1 MRLQDIKTEALV
13 QELIN
18 RISDQLQDPEPQ
30 YDGILSYL
38 DKEELDTALDEL
50 IVLLPMGYKTNV

>member
-30 YDGILSYL
+30 YDGILSHL
-38 DKEELDTALDEL
+38 DSEELETAMDEL
-50 IVLLPMGYKTNV
+50 IVLLPLGYKTNV

>member
-1 MRLQDIKTEALV
+1 MRLQDIKTEVLV